1 VKRCGARRSAVLG
14 LAVAAMVSAC
24 VEAPGAMDAGGGEG
38 PDGGAP
44 TSDAGTGT
52 GWRYVGPAGFSE
64 GIASS
69 PAIAL
74 HQGTPYVAFADH
86 PASNK
91 LTIMRLSGEAW
102 TVVGTRGFTPAAV
115 MDVAAVSCQGRLFVA
130 YRLLQ
135 VPAPFDTGFVIE
147 LDGDGWKPVGGEL
160 GGAGSTA
167 YRIALACGPS
177 GPVAA
182 WSAYEAGA
190 LSVAQLEGDA
200 WTLLGGNHGL
210 WANAGVGLAL
220 DSTGAPHVGFA
231 SSNDQNRPA
240 VRRFTSTA
248 AVAVAEPFA
257 SASPAAWASLAF
269 AGPEPVLAY
278 LDEHGLQVRLAAG
291 GSWTTLATNLLTA
304 EGTAA
309 DRPSLASTADGG
321 VLLVARSSTPAFSHG
336 AAVQQLVGGALVPVG
351 ARVFSPFTVDM
362 PSLAV
367 QGSIPW
373 VAFQDWQHDKRLS
386 VMTPE

>member
-1 VKRCGARRSAVLG
+1 
-14 LAVAAMVSAC
+14 M
-24 VEAPGAMDAGGGEG
+24 
-38 PDGGAP
+38 
-44 TSDAGTGT
+44 
-52 GWRYVGPAGFSE
+52 
-64 GIASS
+64 
-69 PAIAL
+69 
-74 HQGTPYVAFADH
+74 
-86 PASNK
+86 
-91 LTIMRLSGEAW
+91 
-102 TVVGTRGFTPAAV
+102 
-115 MDVAAVSCQGRLFVA
+115 GRLFVA

-135 VPAPFDTGFVIE
+135 VPAPFDTGFVVE
-147 LDGDGWKPVGGEL
+147 LDDAGTGWKAVGEAL
-160 GGAGSTA
+160 GGAGSRA
-167 YRIALACGPS
+167 YRNALACGPS

-200 WTLLGGNHGL
+200 WTLLGGSHGL

-220 DSTGAPHVGFA
+220 DPAGAPHVGFA
-231 SSNDQNRPA
+231 SSLDQNRPM
-240 VRRFTSTA
+240 VRRFTTTTA
-248 AVAVAEPFA
+248 TAVAEPFA

-278 LDEHGLQVRLAAG
+278 LDEQGLQVRLAAG
-291 GSWTTLATNLLTA
+291 GTWSTLATNLLTA
-304 EGTAA
+304 EGVAA

-321 VLLVARSSTPAFSHG
+321 VLLLARSSTSAFPHG

-373 VAFQDWQHDKRLS
+373 VALQDWQHDKRLS